1 MRWICW
7 RILQSVSPTE
17 KASKF
22 NMFTMGYLHVIC
34 SVVAANP
41 TTYDWIIVIKQPVL
55 EPPAKHPTLATYR
68 HIITHDKSTNT
79 TTHGWIVRCF
89 LLFVGWKYIFNTTYD
104 WAFAAKQLVLES
116 PAKRPTL
123 ATHEHII
130 ARDKNTTVA
139 TCGWIVRCF
148 LLFVGWKYVFTQ
160 PMIECMATFLH
171 KNTS

>member
-7 RILQSVSPTE
+7 IILQSVSPTE

-41 TTYDWIIVIKQPVL
+41 TTYDWTFVINQPVL
-55 EPPAKHPTLATYR
+55 EL
-68 HIITHDKSTNT
+68 
-79 TTHGWIVRCF
+79 
-89 LLFVGWKYIFNTTYD
+89 
-104 WAFAAKQLVLES
+104 

-123 ATHEHII
+123 ATHKHII

-171 KNTS
+171 KIHHNKHLSATTKQVPNSTISCTNKTILLFPPTA